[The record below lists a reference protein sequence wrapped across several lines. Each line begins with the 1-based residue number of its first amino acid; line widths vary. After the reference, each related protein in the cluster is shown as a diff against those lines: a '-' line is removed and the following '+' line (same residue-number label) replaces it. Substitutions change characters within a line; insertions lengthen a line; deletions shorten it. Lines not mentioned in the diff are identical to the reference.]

1 MTYPSIHQPGG
12 IMRLRK
18 LAKDS
23 GSDIGGCQTVYDV
36 VDAGADPECVVQGLI
51 ISNSH
56 LEDVLPGEGAVWI
69 KREVLVEA
77 VCRLQDEGAVARD
90 G

>member
-1 MTYPSIHQPGG
+1 
-12 IMRLRK
+12 MRLRK

-56 LEDVLPGEGAVWI
+56 LEDVLPGEGAVD
-69 KREVLVEA
+69 
-77 VCRLQDEGAVARD
+77 QARSARRD
-90 G
+90 RVSAPGRGGGSP